1 MRNDLH
7 ISTYTDMCVCVRVYV
22 YVLGFLDICMHMYA
36 SGDTRLA
43 LGVFL
48 SYSILYSLRIS
59 SVIPEV
65 AEKARCQP
73 VSSGE
78 SPSSVISVLESHVD
92 YHTCVAFL

>member
-1 MRNDLH
+1 
-7 ISTYTDMCVCVRVYV
+7 MCVCVRVYV
-22 YVLGFLDICMHMYA
+22 YVLGFLVICMYMYA

-48 SYSILYSLRIS
+48 SYSILYSLRVS